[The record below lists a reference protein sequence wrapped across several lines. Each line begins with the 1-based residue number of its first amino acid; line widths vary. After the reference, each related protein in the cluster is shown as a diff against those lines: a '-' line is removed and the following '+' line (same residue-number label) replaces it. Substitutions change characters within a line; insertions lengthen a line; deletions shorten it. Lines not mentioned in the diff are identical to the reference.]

1 MKLILKE
8 RIHCFYESMRTKLNA
23 LESEL
28 FKKKKKRPA
37 VKLSRRN
44 DY

>member
-28 FKKKKKRPA
+28 FKKKKK
-37 VKLSRRN
+37 KTCCQIK
-44 DY
+44 

>member
-8 RIHCFYESMRTKLNA
+8 RIHYFYESMRTKLNDV
-23 LESEL
+23 ESEL
-28 FKKKKKRPA
+28 LKKKKRPA